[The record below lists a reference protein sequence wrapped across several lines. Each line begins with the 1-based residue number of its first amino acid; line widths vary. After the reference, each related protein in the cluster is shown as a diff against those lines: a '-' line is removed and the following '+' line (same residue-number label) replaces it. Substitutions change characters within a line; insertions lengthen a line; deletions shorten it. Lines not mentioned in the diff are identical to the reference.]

1 MPEIAKFERIA
12 NDSPIIPAP
21 TAIETFR
28 DSGYKSTATA
38 LAELIDNAIE
48 ADASTIQILT
58 FEEAVTL
65 PSRSTVHRIK
75 KIAVYD
81 NGKGMEPTNTLVLAL
96 QFGMGTR
103 LQSRKGIGRFGIGLP
118 NASVSQCRYVQ
129 VYSWQEGKCYTTYLD
144 LDEIRDNQQ
153 QNSNPVMACD
163 MPHEILDQI
172 EGELD
177 KDSGTLVVWDKC
189 DRLDIYKSTTLYSN
203 MEKDLCRIY
212 RHFLDNDNSYG
223 NKVDVKL
230 IATGKDRV
238 VMQLMAND
246 PLYLLTPNNTPG
258 HETKPTNL
266 LYGDVI
272 SLDVPYDDEGHTSPV
287 EIRLTIAL
295 PEIQRLGGGSKIGK
309 HYLKNTGISIVRAC
323 REIDFDHFGFFNP
336 LEERQRWW
344 GCEIRFQPVLD
355 ELFGVTNN
363 KQSVRNIRYL
373 DSKEFEKEHGE
384 NIDKVIG
391 EDNKLWLLYHLSK
404 CFKGNNTKIMDTI
417 THRHEG
423 KRSNGGDAATSE
435 EKSTKVAN
443 EQLIDSK
450 EKTKSFIEGE
460 EKTDVEKRSEW
471 SNSLE
476 GENSNLTKEELTS
489 LVDRKAQLK
498 IYFEFGV
505 WPGEQFFTIETRGE
519 TLIIVINKKHSFY
532 TELYEPLNKETD
544 SKFINAIELL
554 LMAYARVE
562 DELYS
567 YEDELQK
574 IRSKWGNYVQKFLK
588 AMKEEA

>member
-1 MPEIAKFERIA
+1 MAETAKFEQIT
-12 NDSPIIPAP
+12 NDNPIIPAP

-28 DSGYKSTATA
+28 DSGYKSTAAA
-38 LAELIDNAIE
+38 LAELIDNSIE
-48 ADASTIQILT
+48 ADASTIQVLT

-65 PSRSTVHRIK
+65 PNRTVHRIK

-81 NGKGMEPTNTLVLAL
+81 DGKGMEPYALVLAL

-118 NASVSQCRYVQ
+118 NASVSQCRHMQ
-129 VYSWQEGKCYTTYLD
+129 VYSWQELKCYMTYLE

-153 QNSNPVMACD
+153 QNSNPVIACD
-163 MPHEILDQI
+163 LPHELLGQI
-172 EGELD
+172 EGEFD
-177 KDSGTLVVWDKC
+177 KDSGTLVVWSKC
-189 DRLDIYKSTTLYSN
+189 DRLDIHRSSTLYRN

-223 NKVDVKL
+223 HKVDVKL

-238 VMQLMAND
+238 VMQLLAND
-246 PLYLLTPNNTPG
+246 PMYLLTPNNTPG
-258 HETKPTNL
+258 HEAESTNVM
-266 LYGDVI
+266 YGEVI
-272 SLDVPYDDEGHTSPV
+272 ILDVPYDDEGHTSPV
-287 EIRLTIAL
+287 EIRFSMAL
-295 PEIQRLGGGSKIGK
+295 PKIQGLGGKSKLGQ
-309 HYLKNTGISIVRAC
+309 HYMRNTGISIVRAC
-323 REIDFDHFGFFNP
+323 REIDFDDFGFFNP
-336 LEERQRWW
+336 REERQRWW

-363 KQSVRNIRYL
+363 KQSVRNIRNL
-373 DSKEFEKEHGE
+373 EIKEFEKEHGD

-391 EDNKLWLLYHLSK
+391 EDNKLWLLYHLNR
-404 CFKGNNTKIMDTI
+404 CFKGNNSTMMDTI

-423 KRSNGGDAATSE
+423 KRSKGGEGATNE

-443 EQLIDSK
+443 EQLIHSK
-450 EKTKSFIEGE
+450 EKTKSSIEGQ
-460 EKTDVEKRSEW
+460 EKTDAEKRSEW
-471 SNSLE
+471 LASLE
-476 GENSNLTKEELTS
+476 EKTPNLTEEELTD
-489 LVDRKAQLK
+489 LVYRKAQLK
-498 IYFEFGV
+498 IDFDFGV

-532 TELYEPLNKETD
+532 TELYEPMSKETD
-544 SKFINAIELL
+544 SRFIDAIDLL

-567 YEDELQK
+567 YEDELQE